1 MMLRDFTRQGLLPGA
16 LAGLIGGVI
25 SGAALSRIGAL
36 PATASLVRADSVLV
50 DFLMH
55 VTVAAVLGAG
65 FGVLMRYQRSGGGEA
80 LFWGLTYGALW
91 WFLGPLTL
99 MPLLTGGFLAWDVH
113 SAQEAFA
120 SLLGHLIYG
129 VSTGLALAAI
139 RRTRHSEYG
148 VTPGALA
155 RGALAGLIG
164 TWLLGRL
171 VDASPVTMPLGL
183 SAGVIFALFY
193 PRPLE
198 GVGPGLVRGTTYG
211 FVVWVGGALTLL
223 PLIEGRGLIWSLE
236 QARVAFAMLPGYLLL
251 GAAVAVAYQWLD
263 GLVRLLFADIR
274 MGRDQEGLGIEGLRA
289 LARGALAGLAGGL
302 LFSAVMLRIGF
313 LPTVARLIGSNSAT
327 TGLVVN
333 LGIAL
338 VIGAAYGVLFRR
350 QSYDLS
356 SGLGWGVA
364 YGFFWWILGPLTLM
378 PLLLG
383 ASPMWTATA
392 AAGLFANLIGHLA
405 YGAGLGVVFHLLEAR
420 QNPWWIPRSHAE
432 AARVA
437 HRKEQL
443 LTSAPALWTLV
454 VVMALVLPIILGG

>member
-1 MMLRDFTRQGLLPGA
+1 MNWRDVARHGLLPGA
-16 LAGLIGGVI
+16 LAGLLGGVI

-36 PATASLVRADSVLV
+36 PATAALVRSDSAVV
-50 DFLMH
+50 DFLIH
-55 VTVAAVLGAG
+55 TVVAAVLGAG

-99 MPLLTGGFLAWDVH
+99 MPLLTGGFVAWDVH

-120 SLLGHLIYG
+120 SLLGHVIYG

-139 RRTRHSEYG
+139 RRVRQTEAQLL
-148 VTPGALA
+148 PGAVA

-164 TWLLGRL
+164 AWLLGR
-171 VDASPVTMPLGL
+171 VSGGSSVTMVLGVT
-183 SAGVIFALFY
+183 AGVVFSLFY

-198 GVGPGLVRGTTYG
+198 GIGPGLIRGTTYG
-211 FVVWVGGALTLL
+211 FVVWVTGALTLL
-223 PLIEGRGLIWSLE
+223 PLIDGRGLAWSLE
-236 QARVAFAMLPGYLLL
+236 QARGAFATLPGYLLL
-251 GAAVAVAYQWLD
+251 GAALALVYQWLD
-263 GLVRLLFADIR
+263 GLGRLLFADIR
-274 MGRDQEGLGIEGLRA
+274 TGHDQEGVGIEGLRA
-289 LARGALAGLAGGL
+289 LARGAAAGLAGGL
-302 LFSAVMLRIGF
+302 VFALVMVRIGF
-313 LPTVARLIGSNSAT
+313 LTQVARLIGSSSPT
-327 TGLVVN
+327 TGFIVHLA
-333 LGIAL
+333 IAL

-356 SGLGWGVA
+356 SALGWGTS

-383 ASPMWTATA
+383 TSPMWTAEA
-392 AAGLFANLIGHLA
+392 AAALFANLIGHLA

-420 QNPWWIPRSHAE
+420 QNPWWIPRSRAE

-454 VVMALVLPIILGG
+454 VVIALVLPIILGG